1 MTTITCLFSQ
11 MDIIL
16 DKLIMRELKGVLLET
31 YIH

>member
-1 MTTITCLFSQ
+1 MNPITCLFSQ

-16 DKLIMRELKGVLLET
+16 DKLIMRELKGLLLET